1 MRTLLIPRF
10 LPLFLPTIPEY
21 ASIEFKDLKTLATV
35 GIGGFGRVLLVKYTK
50 DNALKI
56 FALKQMKKVH
66 ILETMQQEHVFNER
80 RIMLS
85 CEFPL
90 IHPLSLPRIFHCFCF
105 VLRPEKAGELKWKND
120 LFPQRSNYIFFPSII
135 LSLPIFS
142 QCKCHLH
149 LFVAFIARTV
159 TQSSFICCW
168 KLVWGERC
176 GRF

>member
-1 MRTLLIPRF
+1 VSPSPPIS
-10 LPLFLPTIPEY
+10 EY
-21 ASIEFKDLKTLATV
+21 ANIEFKDLKTLATV

-90 IHPLSLPRIFHCFCF
+90 IHPLHISPLLGVFSPQLLFHFT
-105 VLRPEKAGELKWKND
+105 A
-120 LFPQRSNYIFFPSII
+120 
-135 LSLPIFS
+135 
-142 QCKCHLH
+142 
-149 LFVAFIARTV
+149 
-159 TQSSFICCW
+159 
-168 KLVWGERC
+168 
-176 GRF
+176 